1 MDHLN
6 VKDALFVGLSI
17 GGMIAQGLAVKRM
30 DLVRAM
36 VLSNTAAKIG
46 QPALWEDRINA
57 VRKSGIAALSDAVM
71 ERWFGADFRATPELA
86 AWKNMLERQPDE
98 GYSDAVRRFLERIFT
113 RPHLDYACRPW
124 GLQDQRMDQHP

>member
-1 MDHLN
+1 MRDVEALLDHLN

-46 QPALWEDRINA
+46 QPALWEDRVNA

-71 ERWFGADFRATPELA
+71 ERWFGPI
-86 AWKNMLERQPDE
+86 
-98 GYSDAVRRFLERIFT
+98 SV
-113 RPHLDYACRPW
+113 
-124 GLQDQRMDQHP
+124 QHPNWPHGKTC